1 MVPHLIVSMSCP
13 FQEKEVPNK
22 PVRMR
27 VRASDDR
34 LSVAWKAPRLSGAKS
49 PRRSRGFLLGYGES
63 GRKMNYVPL
72 TRDERS
78 HEIKKLGEFEIPV
91 LPSPAFRSSF
101 ETERCLSSPSYDDY
115 SRC

>member
-1 MVPHLIVSMSCP
+1 
-13 FQEKEVPNK
+13 
-22 PVRMR
+22 MR

-78 HEIKKLGEFEIPV
+78 HEIKKLGESEIPT
-91 LPSPAFRSSF
+91 LPSCST
-101 ETERCLSSPSYDDY
+101 ETLTQDRTLS
-115 SRC
+115 

>member
-1 MVPHLIVSMSCP
+1 
-13 FQEKEVPNK
+13 
-22 PVRMR
+22 MR

-78 HEIKKLGEFEIPV
+78 HEIKKLGEFEIPM
-91 LPSPAFRSSF
+91 LPSPVFRSLF
-101 ETERCLSSPSYDDY
+101 ETGRLVLPAMMIIQGVSYFSACCDKMLH
-115 SRC
+115 

>member
-1 MVPHLIVSMSCP
+1 MAPEARASPRLLLRAALLLLAALLPVASSAGPP
-13 FQEKEVPNK
+13 EKEVPNK
-22 PVRMR
+22 PLRMR

-78 HEIKKLGEFEIPV
+78 HEIKKL
-91 LPSPAFRSSF
+91 
-101 ETERCLSSPSYDDY
+101 
-115 SRC
+115 

>member
-1 MVPHLIVSMSCP
+1 M
-13 FQEKEVPNK
+13 PNK
-22 PVRMR
+22 PLR
-27 VRASDDR
+27 VRVRSSNDK

-78 HEIKKLGEFEIPV
+78 HEIKKLGE
-91 LPSPAFRSSF
+91 LGSSHTLCPDGLGNCVDF
-101 ETERCLSSPSYDDY
+101 
-115 SRC
+115 